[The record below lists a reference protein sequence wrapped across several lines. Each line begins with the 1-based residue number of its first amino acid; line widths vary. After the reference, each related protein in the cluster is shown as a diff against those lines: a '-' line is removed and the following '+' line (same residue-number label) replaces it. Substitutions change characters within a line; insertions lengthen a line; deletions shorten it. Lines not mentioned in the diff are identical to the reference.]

1 MITSGG
7 DGIGTG
13 MLEVRNLPI
22 ADVLELRPRRIG
34 DERGFFSETFN
45 QARFAAAGIDTAW
58 VQDNQSFSQAPLTLR
73 GLHYQ
78 APPFAQAK
86 LVRVLRGRA
95 FDVAVDI
102 RAGSPTFG
110 RWVSLELS
118 AEAFNQILIPIGF
131 AHGILTLEPDTEI
144 FYKVSAPYS
153 AAHDRTIRYDD
164 PAFGVA
170 WPLDGAKPL
179 LSPKDEAAHGL
190 AATGTPFSF
199 AGTAP

>member
-1 MITSGG
+1 
-7 DGIGTG
+7 

-22 ADVLELRPRRIG
+22 TDVLELRPRRIG
-34 DERGFFSETFN
+34 DGRGFFSETFN
-45 QARFAAAGIDTAW
+45 QARFAAAGIDSTW

-118 AEAFNQILIPIGF
+118 AETFNQILIPIGF

-164 PAFGVA
+164 PAFGIA
-170 WPLDGAKPL
+170 WPLDGTKPQ
-179 LSPKDEAAHGL
+179 LSAKDEAAPGF